1 MPSTHAQHNHDQ
13 LFGNRLST
21 LSQTDPELIE
31 YFDNFAFDEVLSHG
45 ALDAHTRL
53 LVLLAA
59 LIGCQAQTEYRV
71 MLGAALDNGV
81 SPVEAKEV
89 VYHAIAYM
97 GVGRVYDFLTIT
109 NETLTDRDIELPLPG
124 QSTTTPETRF
134 DMGWQAQEAVVG
146 DRLTQMHATAS
157 PDTKHIQ
164 NWLTANCFGDHYTRT
179 GLEFATRELLTF
191 VIIVAQGGCDSQA
204 RGHVAGNVRVGNGRD
219 VLLDALSQLVPYIG
233 YPRTLNGLAAINE
246 IAPAEA

>member
-1 MPSTHAQHNHDQ
+1 MRRR
-13 LFGNRLST
+13 RL
-21 LSQTDPELIE
+21 
-31 YFDNFAFDEVLSHG
+31 
-45 ALDAHTRL
+45 
-53 LVLLAA
+53 
-59 LIGCQAQTEYRV
+59 
-71 MLGAALDNGV
+71 
-81 SPVEAKEV
+81 
-89 VYHAIAYM
+89 
-97 GVGRVYDFLTIT
+97 
-109 NETLTDRDIELPLPG
+109 
-124 QSTTTPETRF
+124 
-134 DMGWQAQEAVVG
+134 
-146 DRLTQMHATAS
+146 
-157 PDTKHIQ
+157 TKHIQ

>member
-1 MPSTHAQHNHDQ
+1 
-13 LFGNRLST
+13 
-21 LSQTDPELIE
+21 
-31 YFDNFAFDEVLSHG
+31 
-45 ALDAHTRL
+45 
-53 LVLLAA
+53 
-59 LIGCQAQTEYRV
+59 
-71 MLGAALDNGV
+71 
-81 SPVEAKEV
+81 
-89 VYHAIAYM
+89 
-97 GVGRVYDFLTIT
+97 
-109 NETLTDRDIELPLPG
+109 
-124 QSTTTPETRF
+124 
-134 DMGWQAQEAVVG
+134 
-146 DRLTQMHATAS
+146 MHATAS

-246 IAPAEA
+246 VAPASA